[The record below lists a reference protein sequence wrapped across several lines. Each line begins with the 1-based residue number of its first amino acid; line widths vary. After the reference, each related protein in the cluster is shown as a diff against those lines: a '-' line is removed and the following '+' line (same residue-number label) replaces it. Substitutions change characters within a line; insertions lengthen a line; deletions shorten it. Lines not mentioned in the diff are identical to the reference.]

1 MQTPLFNRRSL
12 AMAAL
17 ATAFAAQAADQ
28 TSKPDGL
35 MTFPHT
41 YVIAQPPTAQ
51 SGAAQQATAPQGV
64 KAFKD
69 PVTGE
74 LTAPTADQA
83 AALDAAAAAATAA
96 APAKLKQKALKS
108 APATFALPQGGVG
121 MQLDDSQMTYSVA
134 HKDAS
139 GKIVEQC
146 LPNKSAAMS
155 ALNPKRKATKRAASR
170 QEEK

>member
-1 MQTPLFNRRSL
+1 MHTALFNRRSL
-12 AMAAL
+12 ALAAL
-17 ATAFAAQAADQ
+17 AAAFAAQAADQ

-41 YVIAQPPTAQ
+41 YVVAQPPTAQ
-51 SGAAQQATAPQGV
+51 SGAAKQAPAPQGV

-74 LTAPTADQA
+74 LTGPTADQA
-83 AALDAAAAAATAA
+83 AALDAAAAAAAT

-155 ALNPKRKATKRAASR
+155 ALNPKRNAANRAASR